1 MTTLAMDNTINH
13 SILSGVFAPASYTI
27 QWSKN
32 LPFAYATPSKAIF
45 SDVGDTLTFLQS
57 KGVVVEEFPNVESFL
72 TNNSSIVAHL
82 YDIPQK
88 VHQYFGNV
96 PSLKLGL
103 FSDPDSPKDDTELFL
118 EVETSLSPKQANDKL
133 SQINREWL
141 LKSKDEDLAFFNIT
155 LKFI

>member
-32 LPFAYATPSKAIF
+32 LPFVYATPSRAIF

-57 KGVVVEEFPNVESFL
+57 KGVVVEEFSNVESFL

-88 VHQYFGNV
+88 AHQYFGNV
-96 PSLKLGL
+96 PLKLGL
-103 FSDPDSPKDDTELFL
+103 FSDPDNPEDSAELFL
-118 EVETSLSPKQANDKL
+118 EIETSLSPKRANDKL

-141 LKSKDEDLAFFNIT
+141 LKSNASDLALFNIT
-155 LKFI
+155 LKFT